1 LRLRSSRSNGEIAHS
16 PSLYISSFPR
26 FTRWAFVRYRTKADQ
41 LEKEKKLT
49 AEALRPLQTQ
59 LRELDE
65 QLKESAAKTSS
76 LKAQIA
82 KNDARAEQILQMVVQ
97 L

>member
-1 LRLRSSRSNGEIAHS
+1 M
-16 PSLYISSFPR
+16 
-26 FTRWAFVRYRTKADQ
+26 
-41 LEKEKKLT
+41 
-49 AEALRPLQTQ
+49 RPLQTQ
-59 LRELDE
+59 LRDLDE
-65 QLKESAAKTSS
+65 ELKESAAKTSA